1 MSKSKG
7 NILDPIEIIDIYG
20 LDALRYYLL
29 KEVSFGNDGNISKE
43 KLESCINSDLANNYG
58 NLCQRVIL
66 FCEKNIGLK
75 VPEKYDFI
83 SDDLKIL
90 NDFKENIEIIEKKIN
105 DQNINYYVEYVVNQL
120 FKANKYF
127 NDQAPWTKKDDSLRL
142 NTIVFVSLELIRKIS
157 ILLYPIIPN
166 TSLKVLNIFSI
177 KEKDIKFDTIINNE
191 YLKDKKEII
200 KLGILFEKIKK

>member
-1 MSKSKG
+1 MWEIVGKLICMFKGRSNLSIDSKG
-7 NILDPIEIIDIYG
+7 RTSMPQ
-20 LDALRYYLL
+20 RYRGVFCANKKCKLVVTADKDKCLL
-29 KEVSFGNDGNISKE
+29 IFT
-43 KLESCINSDLANNYG
+43 L
-58 NLCQRVIL
+58 
-66 FCEKNIGLK
+66 KNW
-75 VPEKYDFI
+75 
-83 SDDLKIL
+83 
-90 NDFKENIEIIEKKIN
+90 ENIEKKIN
-105 DQNINYYVEYVVNQL
+105 DQNINYYVDYVVNQL

-177 KEKDIKFDTIINNE
+177 KEKDIKFDTISNNE